1 MNKKSILYLL
11 TAILLLSSCT
21 QGVPK
26 EEQTKEEIKV
36 EVETDEEEEEEKKN
50 LSEEEKLFQEYL
62 TL

>member
-26 EEQTKEEIKV
+26 EKQTKEKSKWKWKQM
-36 EVETDEEEEEEKKN
+36 KKR
-50 LSEEEKLFQEYL
+50 KKKRRI
-62 TL
+62 